1 MDLLLRPDTW
11 FALVTLTALEIVLG
25 IDNIIFLS
33 VLTGRL
39 PRDRQPA
46 ARRLGLLL
54 AMITRLALLFS
65 LFWMTR
71 LTRPLFSIFDH
82 AFSLRDLVLVAGG
95 LFLLAKSTLEIHT
108 RMEEADVALGSSR
121 PAASFAGVVVQI
133 AVVDMVFSL
142 DSVITAIGMARD
154 VAVMAAAIVIAVL
167 FMIRFVAL
175 VSQFIDAHPTLKV
188 LALSFLVM
196 VGIALVGDG
205 FGMHVPRGYIYFAMC
220 YSLIVEM
227 INIRARHRAAAAPR
241 D

>member
-33 VLTGRL
+33 VLTAQL
-39 PRDRQPA
+39 PPGQQPA

-54 AMITRLALLFS
+54 AMITRLVLLFS

-71 LTRPLFSIFDH
+71 LTAPLFSVFHH
-82 AFSLRDLVLVAGG
+82 AFSLRDLVLVSGG
-95 LFLLAKSTLEIHT
+95 LFLLAKSTLEIHA
-108 RMEEADVALGSSR
+108 RMEEARAPQESR
-121 PAASFAGVVVQI
+121 GIAVSFAGVIAQI
-133 AVVDMVFSL
+133 AVLDMVFSL

-154 VAVMAAAIVIAVL
+154 VAVMAAAIVIAVM
-167 FMIRFVAL
+167 FMIKFVAL
-175 VSQFIDAHPTLKV
+175 VSRFIDAHPTLKV

-220 YSLIVEM
+220 YSLMVEM
-227 INIRARHRAAAAPR
+227 LNIRAHRGAAMPPE
-241 D
+241 

>member
-11 FALVTLTALEIVLG
+11 FALLTLTALEIVLG

-54 AMITRLALLFS
+54 AMTTRLALLFS

-71 LTRPLFSIFDH
+71 LTKPLFSIFGH
-82 AFSLRDLVLVAGG
+82 AFSLRDLVLVTGG
-95 LFLLAKSTLEIHT
+95 LFLLAKGTLEIHT
-108 RMEEADVALGSSR
+108 RMEEAGAAHQSATAV
-121 PAASFAGVVVQI
+121 ASFVGVLVQI
-133 AVVDMVFSL
+133 AVIDMVFSL
-142 DSVITAIGMARD
+142 DSVITAIGMAQD

-167 FMIRFVAL
+167 FMVKFVGL
-175 VSQFIDAHPTLKV
+175 VSYFIDAHPTLKV

-220 YSLIVEM
+220 YSLAVEM
-227 INIRARHRAAAAPR
+227 INIRARHRGAAKSEA
-241 D
+241 